1 MVEVRAPHLHSAL
14 RGFCLGAF
22 AFYGREVEQGAEIT
36 FVFEEH
42 GSRDRPTLYEYR
54 PLVRSFVEARGGRLL
69 GRGDTAIALEALGRE
84 PAAAI
89 FARAH
94 AHAQSEHAL
103 FRTVLLP
110 LVADVAEACGGFD
123 WDDDAF
129 DRAYAELE
137 ESMFGDE
144 RVYAAVAPLVGVEVG
159 QTIPLG
165 DGLRVRHAA
174 DGELVAHWPDAARL
188 GPESFGREPDRMCV
202 LELEQ
207 PMPADGG
214 EPPDAPGEIA
224 DAVTALRLA
233 TCGPIAAG
241 PVLFERLDWRPFGVR
256 PVLPIAAT
264 QPPGEPTRLDV
275 FRGETARV
283 LIGKLGAA
291 EDDRELGDALDRW
304 ELALFQDGSF
314 RAEQLRSSLEALLG
328 NGDGAWAAAL
338 RTAVLLGE
346 TGRERQDCLF
356 VLRRLC
362 EGVARP
368 EAADLVR
375 RALVVTVTRGD
386 REKLIGELDE
396 SLLGVRPTPS
406 SRVDTGARQLI
417 RTRHICRAV
426 PRLPW
431 TRWRRSGRSWSGS
444 RGSTACAGR
453 TRRPTFS
460 STRCARCWPTP
471 RTGSAR
477 SRCRPAPL
485 TRSSRPEWRWPPA
498 RACSSCRAAENP
510 VETGRILFGAEVL
523 LHNGCVQDCTKT
535 GRSGDT

>member
-1 MVEVRAPHLHSAL
+1 MSEVRAPHLHSAL

-42 GSRDRPTLYEYR
+42 GSRGRPTLYEYR

-103 FRTVLLP
+103 YRTVLLP

-144 RVYAAVAPLVGVEVG
+144 RVYAAIAPLVGVEVG

-165 DGLRVRHAA
+165 DRLRVRHAA

-283 LIGKLGAA
+283 LIGKLGAV

-346 TGRERQDCLF
+346 TGRERQDCLV

-375 RALVVTVTRGD
+375 RALVVTVTRGE
-386 REKLIGELDE
+386 REKLVAELDE

-406 SRVDTGARQLI
+406 SRVTQAL
-417 RTRHICRAV
+417 A
-426 PRLPW
+426 
-431 TRWRRSGRSWSGS
+431 S
-444 RGSTACAGR
+444 
-453 TRRPTFS
+453 
-460 STRCARCWPTP
+460 
-471 RTGSAR
+471 
-477 SRCRPAPL
+477 
-485 TRSSRPEWRWPPA
+485 
-498 RACSSCRAAENP
+498 
-510 VETGRILFGAEVL
+510 
-523 LHNGCVQDCTKT
+523 
-535 GRSGDT
+535 

>member
-1 MVEVRAPHLHSAL
+1 VTGVRAPHLHSAL
-14 RGFCLGAF
+14 HGFCLGAF
-22 AFYGREVEQGAEIT
+22 AFYGREVDQGAEIT

-42 GSRDRPTLYEYR
+42 GVRGRPKLYEYR
-54 PLVRSFVEARGGRLL
+54 PLVRSFVESRSGRLL

-84 PAAAI
+84 PAATI

-129 DRAYAELE
+129 ERAYELLE
-137 ESMFGDE
+137 HSMFGDE
-144 RVYAAVAPLVGVEVG
+144 RVYAAIAPLVGVEVG
-159 QTIPLG
+159 EAIPLG
-165 DGLRVRHAA
+165 DRLRVRHAA
-174 DGELVAHWPDAARL
+174 DGELLAHWPDAVRL
-188 GPESFGREPDRMCV
+188 APESFGREPDRMCV
-202 LELEQ
+202 IELEQ
-207 PMPADGG
+207 PMPAGGG

-233 TCGPIAAG
+233 TCGPVAAG

-264 QPPGEPTRLDV
+264 QPPGAPTRLDV

-283 LIGKLGAA
+283 LIGKLAA
-291 EDDRELGDALDRW
+291 ADDDRELGDALDRW

-346 TGRERQDCLF
+346 TGRERQDCLL

-362 EGVARP
+362 EGVARA

-375 RALVVTVTRGD
+375 RALVVTLTRGE
-386 REKLIGELDE
+386 REKLVAELDE

-406 SRVDTGARQLI
+406 SRVAQAL
-417 RTRHICRAV
+417 A
-426 PRLPW
+426 
-431 TRWRRSGRSWSGS
+431 S
-444 RGSTACAGR
+444 
-453 TRRPTFS
+453 
-460 STRCARCWPTP
+460 
-471 RTGSAR
+471 
-477 SRCRPAPL
+477 
-485 TRSSRPEWRWPPA
+485 
-498 RACSSCRAAENP
+498 
-510 VETGRILFGAEVL
+510 
-523 LHNGCVQDCTKT
+523 
-535 GRSGDT
+535 

>member
-1 MVEVRAPHLHSAL
+1 VTGVRAPHLHSAL

-42 GSRDRPTLYEYR
+42 GVRGRPKLYEYR
-54 PLVRSFVEARGGRLL
+54 PLVRSFVESRGGRLL

-94 AHAQSEHAL
+94 AHAQAEHAF

-129 DRAYAELE
+129 DRAYALLE
-137 ESMFGDE
+137 QSMFGDE
-144 RVYAAVAPLVGVEVG
+144 RVYAAIAPLVGIEAG
-159 QTIPLG
+159 QAIQLG
-165 DGLRVRHAA
+165 ERLRVRHAA
-174 DGELVAHWPDAARL
+174 DGELAAHWPDAVRL
-188 GPESFGREPDRMCV
+188 APESFGREPDRMCV

-207 PMPADGG
+207 PMPPDGG

-233 TCGPIAAG
+233 TCGPVAAG

-283 LIGKLGAA
+283 LLGKLGAA
-291 EDDRELGDALDRW
+291 EDDRGLGDALDRW

-328 NGDGAWAAAL
+328 NGDGAWAASL

-375 RALVVTVTRGD
+375 RALVVTVTRGE
-386 REKLIGELDE
+386 REKLVAELDE

-406 SRVDTGARQLI
+406 SRVTQAL
-417 RTRHICRAV
+417 A
-426 PRLPW
+426 
-431 TRWRRSGRSWSGS
+431 S
-444 RGSTACAGR
+444 
-453 TRRPTFS
+453 
-460 STRCARCWPTP
+460 
-471 RTGSAR
+471 
-477 SRCRPAPL
+477 
-485 TRSSRPEWRWPPA
+485 
-498 RACSSCRAAENP
+498 
-510 VETGRILFGAEVL
+510 
-523 LHNGCVQDCTKT
+523 
-535 GRSGDT
+535 

>member
-1 MVEVRAPHLHSAL
+1 MSEVRAPHLHSAL

-42 GSRDRPTLYEYR
+42 GSRGRPTLYEYR
-54 PLVRSFVEARGGRLL
+54 PLVRTFVEARGGRLL

-103 FRTVLLP
+103 YRTVLLP

-144 RVYAAVAPLVGVEVG
+144 RVYAAIAPLVGVEVG

-165 DGLRVRHAA
+165 DRLRVRHAA

-283 LIGKLGAA
+283 LIGKLGAV

-346 TGRERQDCLF
+346 TGRERQDCLM

-375 RALVVTVTRGD
+375 RALVVTVTRGE
-386 REKLIGELDE
+386 REKLVAELDE

-406 SRVDTGARQLI
+406 SRVTQAL
-417 RTRHICRAV
+417 A
-426 PRLPW
+426 
-431 TRWRRSGRSWSGS
+431 S
-444 RGSTACAGR
+444 
-453 TRRPTFS
+453 
-460 STRCARCWPTP
+460 
-471 RTGSAR
+471 
-477 SRCRPAPL
+477 
-485 TRSSRPEWRWPPA
+485 
-498 RACSSCRAAENP
+498 
-510 VETGRILFGAEVL
+510 
-523 LHNGCVQDCTKT
+523 
-535 GRSGDT
+535 

>member
-1 MVEVRAPHLHSAL
+1 VSEVRAPHLHSAL

-42 GSRDRPTLYEYR
+42 GSRGRPTLYEYR

-103 FRTVLLP
+103 YRTVLLP

-144 RVYAAVAPLVGVEVG
+144 RVYAAIAPLVGVEVG

-165 DGLRVRHAA
+165 DRLRVRHAA

-283 LIGKLGAA
+283 LIGKLGAV

-346 TGRERQDCLF
+346 TGRERQDCLV

-375 RALVVTVTRGD
+375 RALVVTVTRGE
-386 REKLIGELDE
+386 REKLIAELDE

-406 SRVDTGARQLI
+406 SRVTQAL
-417 RTRHICRAV
+417 A
-426 PRLPW
+426 
-431 TRWRRSGRSWSGS
+431 S
-444 RGSTACAGR
+444 
-453 TRRPTFS
+453 
-460 STRCARCWPTP
+460 
-471 RTGSAR
+471 
-477 SRCRPAPL
+477 
-485 TRSSRPEWRWPPA
+485 
-498 RACSSCRAAENP
+498 
-510 VETGRILFGAEVL
+510 
-523 LHNGCVQDCTKT
+523 
-535 GRSGDT
+535 

>member
-1 MVEVRAPHLHSAL
+1 MSEVRAPHLHSAL
-14 RGFCLGAF
+14 HGFCLGAF
-22 AFYGREVEQGAEIT
+22 AFYGREVEQGAEIS

-42 GSRDRPTLYEYR
+42 GTRGRPKLYEYR

-129 DRAYAELE
+129 DRAYAQLE
-137 ESMFGDE
+137 ETMFGDE
-144 RVYAAVAPLVGVEVG
+144 RVYAAIAPLVGVEVG

-165 DGLRVRHAA
+165 DRLRVRHAA
-174 DGELVAHWPDAARL
+174 DGELTAHWPDAARL
-188 GPESFGREPDRMCV
+188 APESFGREPDRMCV
-202 LELEQ
+202 LELEL
-207 PMPADGG
+207 PMPAGGG

-346 TGRERQDCLF
+346 TGRERQDCLL

-375 RALVVTVTRGD
+375 RALVVTVTRGE
-386 REKLIGELDE
+386 REKLVAELDE

-406 SRVDTGARQLI
+406 SRVTQAL
-417 RTRHICRAV
+417 A
-426 PRLPW
+426 
-431 TRWRRSGRSWSGS
+431 S
-444 RGSTACAGR
+444 
-453 TRRPTFS
+453 
-460 STRCARCWPTP
+460 
-471 RTGSAR
+471 
-477 SRCRPAPL
+477 
-485 TRSSRPEWRWPPA
+485 
-498 RACSSCRAAENP
+498 
-510 VETGRILFGAEVL
+510 
-523 LHNGCVQDCTKT
+523 
-535 GRSGDT
+535 

>member
-1 MVEVRAPHLHSAL
+1 VSEVRAPHLHTAL

-22 AFYGREVEQGAEIT
+22 AFYGREIEQGAEIT

-42 GSRDRPTLYEYR
+42 GSRNRPTLYEYR
-54 PLVRSFVEARGGRLL
+54 PLVRSFVETRGGRLL

-129 DRAYAELE
+129 DRAYAQLE

-144 RVYAAVAPLVGVEVG
+144 RVYAAIAPLIGVEVG
-159 QTIPLG
+159 QTIQLG
-165 DGLRVRHAA
+165 EGLRVRHAA

-188 GPESFGREPDRMCV
+188 APESFGCEPDRMCV

-207 PMPADGG
+207 PMPAGG
-214 EPPDAPGEIA
+214 GDPPDAPGEIA

-233 TCGPIAAG
+233 TCGPVAAG

-291 EDDRELGDALDRW
+291 EDDRALGEALDRW

-346 TGRERQDCLF
+346 TGRERQDCLT

-375 RALVVTVTRGD
+375 RALVVTVTRGE
-386 REKLIGELDE
+386 REKLVAELDE

-406 SRVDTGARQLI
+406 SRVTQAL
-417 RTRHICRAV
+417 A
-426 PRLPW
+426 
-431 TRWRRSGRSWSGS
+431 S
-444 RGSTACAGR
+444 
-453 TRRPTFS
+453 
-460 STRCARCWPTP
+460 
-471 RTGSAR
+471 
-477 SRCRPAPL
+477 
-485 TRSSRPEWRWPPA
+485 
-498 RACSSCRAAENP
+498 
-510 VETGRILFGAEVL
+510 
-523 LHNGCVQDCTKT
+523 
-535 GRSGDT
+535 

>member
-1 MVEVRAPHLHSAL
+1 MRAPHLHSAL

-42 GSRDRPTLYEYR
+42 GSRGRPTLYEYR

-103 FRTVLLP
+103 YRTVLLP

-144 RVYAAVAPLVGVEVG
+144 RVYAAIAPLVGVEVG

-165 DGLRVRHAA
+165 DRLRVRHAA

-283 LIGKLGAA
+283 LIGKLGAV

-346 TGRERQDCLF
+346 TGRERQDCLT

-375 RALVVTVTRGD
+375 RALVVTVTRGE
-386 REKLIGELDE
+386 REKLIAELDE

-406 SRVDTGARQLI
+406 SRVTQAL
-417 RTRHICRAV
+417 A
-426 PRLPW
+426 
-431 TRWRRSGRSWSGS
+431 S
-444 RGSTACAGR
+444 
-453 TRRPTFS
+453 
-460 STRCARCWPTP
+460 
-471 RTGSAR
+471 
-477 SRCRPAPL
+477 
-485 TRSSRPEWRWPPA
+485 
-498 RACSSCRAAENP
+498 
-510 VETGRILFGAEVL
+510 
-523 LHNGCVQDCTKT
+523 
-535 GRSGDT
+535 

>member
-1 MVEVRAPHLHSAL
+1 VTGVRAPHLHSAL

-42 GSRDRPTLYEYR
+42 GTRGRPTLYEYR
-54 PLVRSFVEARGGRLL
+54 PLVRTFVESRGGRLL

-94 AHAQSEHAL
+94 AHAQADHAL

-129 DRAYAELE
+129 DRAYAQLE
-137 ESMFGDE
+137 QSMFGDE
-144 RVYAAVAPLVGVEVG
+144 RVYAAIAPLVGIEVG

-165 DGLRVRHAA
+165 ERLRVRHAA
-174 DGELVAHWPDAARL
+174 DGELAAHWPDAARL
-188 GPESFGREPDRMCV
+188 APESFGREPDRMCV

-207 PMPADGG
+207 PMPAGGG

-233 TCGPIAAG
+233 TCGPVAAG

-283 LIGKLGAA
+283 LLGKLDAA
-291 EDDRELGDALDRW
+291 ENDRSLGDALDRW

-346 TGRERQDCLF
+346 TGRERQDCLL

-375 RALVVTVTRGD
+375 RALVVTVTRGE
-386 REKLIGELDE
+386 REKLVTELDE

-406 SRVDTGARQLI
+406 SRVAQAL
-417 RTRHICRAV
+417 A
-426 PRLPW
+426 
-431 TRWRRSGRSWSGS
+431 S
-444 RGSTACAGR
+444 
-453 TRRPTFS
+453 
-460 STRCARCWPTP
+460 
-471 RTGSAR
+471 
-477 SRCRPAPL
+477 
-485 TRSSRPEWRWPPA
+485 
-498 RACSSCRAAENP
+498 
-510 VETGRILFGAEVL
+510 
-523 LHNGCVQDCTKT
+523 
-535 GRSGDT
+535 

>member
-1 MVEVRAPHLHSAL
+1 VSEVRAPHLHSAL

-42 GSRDRPTLYEYR
+42 GSRGRPTLYEYR
-54 PLVRSFVEARGGRLL
+54 PLVRTFVEARGGRLL

-103 FRTVLLP
+103 YRTVLLP

-144 RVYAAVAPLVGVEVG
+144 RVYAAIAPLVGVEVG

-165 DGLRVRHAA
+165 DRLRVRHAA

-283 LIGKLGAA
+283 LIGKLGAV

-346 TGRERQDCLF
+346 TGRERQDCLM

-375 RALVVTVTRGD
+375 RALVVTVTRGE
-386 REKLIGELDE
+386 REKLVAELDE

-406 SRVDTGARQLI
+406 SRVTQAL
-417 RTRHICRAV
+417 A
-426 PRLPW
+426 
-431 TRWRRSGRSWSGS
+431 S
-444 RGSTACAGR
+444 
-453 TRRPTFS
+453 
-460 STRCARCWPTP
+460 
-471 RTGSAR
+471 
-477 SRCRPAPL
+477 
-485 TRSSRPEWRWPPA
+485 
-498 RACSSCRAAENP
+498 
-510 VETGRILFGAEVL
+510 
-523 LHNGCVQDCTKT
+523 
-535 GRSGDT
+535 

>member
-1 MVEVRAPHLHSAL
+1 VSEVRAPHLHSAL

-42 GSRDRPTLYEYR
+42 GSRGRPTLYEYR

-94 AHAQSEHAL
+94 AHAESEHAL
-103 FRTVLLP
+103 YRTVLLP

-144 RVYAAVAPLVGVEVG
+144 RVYAAIAPLVGVEVG

-165 DGLRVRHAA
+165 DRLRVRHAA

-283 LIGKLGAA
+283 LIGKLGAV

-346 TGRERQDCLF
+346 TGRERQDCLT

-375 RALVVTVTRGD
+375 RALVVTVTRGE
-386 REKLIGELDE
+386 REKLVAELDE

-406 SRVDTGARQLI
+406 SRVTQAL
-417 RTRHICRAV
+417 A
-426 PRLPW
+426 
-431 TRWRRSGRSWSGS
+431 S
-444 RGSTACAGR
+444 
-453 TRRPTFS
+453 
-460 STRCARCWPTP
+460 
-471 RTGSAR
+471 
-477 SRCRPAPL
+477 
-485 TRSSRPEWRWPPA
+485 
-498 RACSSCRAAENP
+498 
-510 VETGRILFGAEVL
+510 
-523 LHNGCVQDCTKT
+523 
-535 GRSGDT
+535 

>member
-1 MVEVRAPHLHSAL
+1 MRAPHLHSAL

-42 GSRDRPTLYEYR
+42 GSRGRPTLYEYR
-54 PLVRSFVEARGGRLL
+54 PLVKSFVEARGGRLL

-103 FRTVLLP
+103 YRTVLLP
-110 LVADVAEACGGFD
+110 LVADFAEACGGFD

-144 RVYAAVAPLVGVEVG
+144 RVYAAIAPLVGVEVG

-165 DGLRVRHAA
+165 DRLRVRHAA

-346 TGRERQDCLF
+346 TGRERQDCLV

-375 RALVVTVTRGD
+375 RALVVTVTRGE
-386 REKLIGELDE
+386 REKLVAELDE

-406 SRVDTGARQLI
+406 SRVTQAL
-417 RTRHICRAV
+417 A
-426 PRLPW
+426 
-431 TRWRRSGRSWSGS
+431 S
-444 RGSTACAGR
+444 
-453 TRRPTFS
+453 
-460 STRCARCWPTP
+460 
-471 RTGSAR
+471 
-477 SRCRPAPL
+477 
-485 TRSSRPEWRWPPA
+485 
-498 RACSSCRAAENP
+498 
-510 VETGRILFGAEVL
+510 
-523 LHNGCVQDCTKT
+523 
-535 GRSGDT
+535 